1 MKIAQVAV
9 YLDAEQARFI
19 REDAQEAVLAAD
31 EDLEATMQIS
41 NLHVRHLARRAISI
55 QRDIYVEIVTKLE
68 EAERKLNG
76 GEYELRES
84 D

>member
-1 MKIAQVAV
+1 MKVAQVPV

-31 EDLEATMQIS
+31 ADLEVTMQIA
-41 NLHVRHLARRAISI
+41 NLHARHLARRAIST
-55 QRDIYVEIVTKLE
+55 QRDIYVEIVSKLD
-68 EAERKLNG
+68 EAEQKLNC

>member
-1 MKIAQVAV
+1 MKVAQVPV
-9 YLDAEQARFI
+9 YLNAEQARFI
-19 REDAQEAVLAAD
+19 HEIAQEVVLAAD

-41 NLHVRHLARRAISI
+41 NLHARHLARRAITT
-55 QRDIYVEIVTKLE
+55 QRDIYVEIVSKLE
-68 EAERKLNG
+68 EAEKKLNC

>member
-1 MKIAQVAV
+1 MKVAQVAV

-31 EDLEATMQIS
+31 EDLESTMQIT
-41 NLHVRHLARRAISI
+41 NLHARHLARRAISS
-55 QRDIYVEIVTKLE
+55 QRDIYVEIVSKIE
-68 EAERKLNG
+68 EAEQKLNV